1 MKNLE
6 KKNIIVTGA
15 SGGIGN
21 AIIKK
26 LNEAGANI
34 LASGTRIEKLEEL
47 KKNYENIKILKFDI
61 SQSDK
66 IEEFIEN
73 ATNELGGSL
82 DGIVN
87 NAGITQD
94 NLAIRMNLDE
104 WQKVIN
110 INLTS
115 TFLMSKFAIK
125 KMLKNKSGKIV
136 NITSVVGHTGNLG
149 QANYTASK
157 AGIVAMSK
165 SLAIEYAK
173 KNININCISPGFI
186 KTAMTDKIDE
196 KFKEVIISKIPSARL
211 GEPDDIANA
220 VLFLSSDQSDY
231 INGETLHV
239 NGGMYMAWQNSFLN
253 Y

>member
-1 MKNLE
+1 MRNLK

-26 LNEAGANI
+26 LSEEGANI
-34 LASGTRIEKLEEL
+34 LASGTKIEKLEEL
-47 KKNYENIKILKFDI
+47 KKNFEGLKILKFDI

-73 ATNELGGSL
+73 ATSELGGSL

-94 NLAIRMNLDE
+94 NLAIRMSLDE

-186 KTAMTDKIDE
+186 QTAMTDKIDD

-220 VLFLSSDQSDY
+220 VLFLSSDQSNY

-239 NGGMYMAWQNSFLN
+239 NGGMYMA
-253 Y
+253 